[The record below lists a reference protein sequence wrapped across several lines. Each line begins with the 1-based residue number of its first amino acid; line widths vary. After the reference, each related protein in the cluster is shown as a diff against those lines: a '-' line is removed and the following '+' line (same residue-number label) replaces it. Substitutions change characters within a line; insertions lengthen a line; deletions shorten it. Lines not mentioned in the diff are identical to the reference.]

1 MNVFTIWRRPS
12 SPTVA
17 SRSSPSPPVSPSS
30 QVHCFAKLFS
40 SHFTSV
46 RAEAARSI
54 LCLIKLKSTKR
65 QCHDMVLKQNRA
77 NHPRRR
83 ETCVRNF
90 KRRTSTATATPSRN
104 WKTGNNSYQ
113 DSWVNW
119 NGRSFGRPVWSWF
132 RGYKNSSEKT
142 KNRETENPGDKCTYF
157 ILWHAKIPIMDYR
170 FALTWWFCGVSAVTR
185 RTLR

>member
-1 MNVFTIWRRPS
+1 MSNERIYDLTTTIITGRR
-12 SPTVA
+12 VA
-17 SRSSPSPPVSPSS
+17 TRSSPSPPVSSS
-30 QVHCFAKLFS
+30 SHVYCFAKLFS
-40 SHFTSV
+40 SLFSSV

-77 NHPRRR
+77 NHPRSR

-119 NGRSFGRPVWSWF
+119 NGRSFGRPVWPWF
-132 RGYKNSSEKT
+132 RGCNPATKT
-142 KNRETENPGDKCTYF
+142 PGDKCTYF